1 MIVGVAHTKK
11 TNEERYKALCDGV
24 RSAGDKLICIDDFT
38 QRNLLPKCE
47 VFIQIGSYNKNLQL
61 SDKSRLRKQIWV
73 HCTKANKNVAIL
85 DCAFLLP
92 ENGQHY
98 YSFGFNGLKRNAWY
112 HNINCPQDRWDKLG
126 IELKPWQEIDVRKSI
141 LVCGQT
147 LNGSSTQNVNIAKWH
162 NKIITRILDE
172 TEPHIG
178 IIFRVHRNYSRGNN
192 YELLKKHLLEN
203 KRVEISIHDEANPL
217 KNDLER
223 SFLTVI
229 YNTNAGV
236 ESIIKGIPVYASNM
250 GAMSWEVSNQ
260 STDTITDIKTPDRQ
274 QWANNIAYCQW
285 TLEEL
290 GNGKAWKHL
299 RKSITN
305 DKISIRNFI

>member
-11 TNEERYKALCDGV
+11 TNEDRYNALVAGV
-24 RSAGDKLICIDDFT
+24 RATGDKVICIDDFT

-47 VFIQIGSYNKNLQL
+47 VFIQIGSYNKNLQQ

-73 HCTKANKNVAIL
+73 HCSKHNKNVAIL

-92 ENGQHY
+92 ENGEHY
-98 YSFGFNGLKRNAWY
+98 YSFGFNGLKRNAY
-112 HNINCPQDRWDKLG
+112 YRNQNCSDDRWKQLNTQLQPWR
-126 IELKPWQEIDVRKSI
+126 EPKPDQSI
-141 LVCGQT
+141 LIIGQT

-162 NKIITRILDE
+162 NAVVRKCLEE
-172 TEPHIG
+172 TERH
-178 IIFRVHRNYSRGNN
+178 IIFRVHRNYTRGND
-192 YELLKKHLLEN
+192 YSILKKELLQN
-203 KRVEISIHDEANPL
+203 NRVELSFHETGKPL
-217 KNDLER
+217 AEDLER
-223 SFLTVI
+223 SFLTVV
-229 YNTNAGV
+229 YNSNACV
-236 ESIIKGIPVYASNM
+236 ESIIKGIPVYAANS

-260 STDTITDIKTPDRQ
+260 GRDILTDLKMPDRQ

-290 GNGKAWKHL
+290 RNGKAWKHL
-299 RKSITN
+299 RKAITD